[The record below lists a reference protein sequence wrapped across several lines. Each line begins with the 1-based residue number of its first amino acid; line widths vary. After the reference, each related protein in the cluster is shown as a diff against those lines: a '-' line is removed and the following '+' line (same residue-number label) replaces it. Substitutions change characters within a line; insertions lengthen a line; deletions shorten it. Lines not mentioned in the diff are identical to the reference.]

1 MTAATINKK
10 EESYVLNDK
19 DTIFIGLHKRFGT
32 SVVVYG
38 LVSYTDKKKV
48 KLLTKMQSLS
58 YSLRPKI

>member
-38 LVSYTDKKKV
+38 LVSYTDKKK
-48 KLLTKMQSLS
+48 K
-58 YSLRPKI
+58 